1 MNSRIKLSVRFFQ
14 KNNRV
19 SQDGKSAVYARITY
33 DKQRIEIST
42 KRNIDCSKWSNS
54 LQKVNGTNPVVKD
67 INQFF
72 ESFKNTIYNAHSELV
87 KERKEITVFAIKDRA
102 LGLDVNQAQGL
113 IELMDYHHAYI
124 SRLKGSDY
132 APGTIIRY
140 ETLKR
145 LVLEFLR
152 VKLNKT
158 EVSLE
163 DLDHRFVLEFDLYL
177 KTVRKNANNT
187 ATKYLK
193 NLKSILNFGRQNDWT
208 ENDPFKKV
216 KFRLETVTRQCL
228 TMEEIKQIE
237 NHHFTNERIQVI
249 KDIFLFCCYTGLCYV
264 DVLKMSK
271 DNLCVGIDSN
281 QWLVFSRTKTNVE
294 VKMPLHRIPLE
305 LIEKYKNHPTVVVK
319 NVLFPVLSNQKMNA
333 YLKEIADICGI
344 TKNLTMHIA
353 RHTFA
358 TTITLTN
365 GMPIE
370 TVSKLLGHTKL
381 STTQHYS
388 KVVDVKIVE
397 EMDKVWSRI
406 G

>member
-1 MNSRIKLSVRFFQ
+1 MNNRIKLSVRFFQ

-19 SQDGKSAVYARITY
+19 SEDGKSPVYARVTY

-54 LQKVNGTNPVVKD
+54 LQKVSGTNPVV
-67 INQFF
+67 
-72 ESFKNTIYNAHSELV
+72 
-87 KERKEITVFAIKDRA
+87 
-102 LGLDVNQAQGL
+102 
-113 IELMDYHHAYI
+113 
-124 SRLKGSDY
+124 
-132 APGTIIRY
+132 
-140 ETLKR
+140 
-145 LVLEFLR
+145 
-152 VKLNKT
+152 
-158 EVSLE
+158 
-163 DLDHRFVLEFDLYL
+163 
-177 KTVRKNANNT
+177 
-187 ATKYLK
+187 
-193 NLKSILNFGRQNDWT
+193 
-208 ENDPFKKV
+208 
-216 KFRLETVTRQCL
+216 
-228 TMEEIKQIE
+228 
-237 NHHFTNERIQVI
+237 

-271 DNLCVGIDSN
+271 DNICIGIDSN

-333 YLKEIADICGI
+333 YLKEIGDICGI

-397 EMDKVWSRI
+397 EMDKIWARI